1 MKQIE
6 DLIAISRKFG
16 QDSRFVIAGGGNT
29 SYKDENRLWVKA
41 SGHALATITEDGFAV
56 LDRALL
62 NEMGEK
68 AYNEDTAIREE
79 QVKNDLSVACITK
92 DRRPSVETSLHNCM
106 GFAFVVH
113 LHPTLVNGL
122 MCSVNAEAACKEIFP
137 DALYIEYTDPGYTLF
152 KKVYDRIKA
161 YKVEKGKEPQVIF
174 LQNHGIFVGGDTT
187 AEIEGIYSEVL
198 GKLEA
203 KVAALPE
210 GDTAVSETVTDVVP
224 AIRQMLSRSGRG
236 FKTLKVTQNALVDF
250 FIDGCSVASTGSATD
265 QQPVA
270 EPVEATDCPG
280 KYCPGKS
287 GFDKIA
293 KPFTPDIIVY
303 CKSSYIFIEA
313 ESDEEIL
320 KQAEEEIE
328 AFVSGKGYTP
338 KVLLIKGIGL
348 IAVGDSSRNAQII
361 TDVFTDAMKVAFFAQ
376 SFGGEHPM
384 ERAWIDFIDNWE
396 VENYRRK
403 VATSASKGRVE
414 GRTIIVTGAAQ
425 GFGEGIAREL
435 MAQGANIV
443 VADLNEATGE
453 KTAASFNEK
462 VGANKAIFVKTNVAD
477 MASLRNL
484 MKETI
489 LNFGALDAF
498 VSNAG
503 VVRAGGLDVMTPEN
517 FEFVTKINYE
527 AYFFC
532 AKVASHIM
540 KIETKYDPEYFADI
554 IQVNSKSGLRGSKA
568 NFAYA
573 GGKFGGIGLTQSF
586 ALELAPYRVKV
597 NSICP
602 GNYYDGPLWSNPE
615 NGLFIQ
621 YLNAGKVPGAKT
633 VQDVKDYY
641 LAQVPMRKGCNP
653 VDVCKAILYAIDQTG
668 ETGQAIP
675 VTGGQVM
682 LA

>member
-161 YKVEKGKEPQVIF
+161 YKAEKGKEPQVIF

-236 FKTLKVTQNALVDF
+236 FKTLKVTKNALVDF
-250 FIDGCSVASTGSATD
+250 FIDGCSVTSTGSVTD
-265 QQPVA
+265 
-270 EPVEATDCPG
+270 
-280 KYCPGKS
+280 CPGKS

-328 AFVSGKGYTP
+328 AFVSGKDYTP

-361 TDVFTDAMKVAFFAQ
+361 TDVFTDAMKIAFYAQ

-403 VATSASKGRVE
+403 VASSASKGRVE

-462 VGANKAIFVKTNVAD
+462 TGANKAIFVKTNVAD

-489 LNFGALDAF
+489 VNFGALDAF

-540 KIETKYDPEYFADI
+540 KIETRYDPEYFADI

-586 ALELAPYRVKV
+586 ALELAPDRVKV

>member
-161 YKVEKGKEPQVIF
+161 YKAEKGKEPQVIF

-236 FKTLKVTQNALVDF
+236 FKTLKVTKNALVDF
-250 FIDGCSVASTGSATD
+250 FIDGCSVTSTGSVTD
-265 QQPVA
+265 
-270 EPVEATDCPG
+270 
-280 KYCPGKS
+280 CPGKS

-361 TDVFTDAMKVAFFAQ
+361 TDVFTDAMKVAFYAQ

-403 VATSASKGRVE
+403 VASSASKGRME

-462 VGANKAIFVKTNVAD
+462 AGANKAIFVKTNVAD

-540 KIETKYDPEYFADI
+540 KIETRYDPEYFADI

>member
-161 YKVEKGKEPQVIF
+161 YKAEKGKEPQVIF

-203 KVAALPE
+203 NVAALPE

-236 FKTLKVTQNALVDF
+236 FKTLKVTKNALVDF
-250 FIDGCSVASTGSATD
+250 FIDGCSVTSTGSVTD
-265 QQPVA
+265 
-270 EPVEATDCPG
+270 
-280 KYCPGKS
+280 CPGKS

-361 TDVFTDAMKVAFFAQ
+361 TDVFTDAMKVAFYAQ

-403 VATSASKGRVE
+403 VASSASKGRVE

-462 VGANKAIFVKTNVAD
+462 AGTNKAIFVKTNVAD